1 MKIRLGVIALIAA
14 GCLAACG
21 GGGGGGGPSTPPGP
35 RQVQISWAANHEKGV
50 NSAGGGYTVSI
61 TGQPPINVPWV
72 TGPTAPTSTSLILQ
86 QGTYTITVTAYA
98 ALDAQGG
105 ATGST
110 SAPAQQTIAVP

>member
-1 MKIRLGVIALIAA
+1 MKIRLSVTALIAA
-14 GCLAACG
+14 SCLAACG
-21 GGGGGGGPSTPPGP
+21 GGGGGSSTPPGP
-35 RQVQISWAANHEKGV
+35 RLVTISWAPNHEKGV

-72 TGPTAPTSTSLILQ
+72 SGPSAPTSTSLTLQ
-86 QGTYTITVTAYA
+86 QGTYTIAVTAYA

-110 SAPAQQTIAVP
+110 SAPAQQTVAVP